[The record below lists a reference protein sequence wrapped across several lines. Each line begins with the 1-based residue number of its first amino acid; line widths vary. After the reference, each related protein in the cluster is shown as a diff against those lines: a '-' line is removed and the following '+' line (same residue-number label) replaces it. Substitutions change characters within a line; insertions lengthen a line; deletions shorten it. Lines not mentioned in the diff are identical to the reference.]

1 MYVVE
6 RLLDKRVHHQSFV
19 KLASIH
25 TCKPRRRT
33 SRPNTHPHAHLP
45 ILLRRQRKPRTPI
58 RLLCA
63 GESGAQIADVVR
75 SLDGYPVAFKVVG
88 GVVGEALVEHGEDAR
103 GDVVD
108 ADAGVLDEG
117 GVEFAQVVVAEVE
130 ELGGEL
136 DARGWWG
143 G

>member
-1 MYVVE
+1 M
-6 RLLDKRVHHQSFV
+6 RSNQGG
-19 KLASIH
+19 AQ
-25 TCKPRRRT
+25 T

-45 ILLRRQRKPRTPI
+45 ILLRRQRKPRSPI
-58 RLLCA
+58 RLLRA
-63 GESGAQIADVVR
+63 RESRLQTPDVVR
-75 SLDGYPVAFKVVG
+75 SLDSDAVAFKVVG

-117 GVEFAQVVVAEVE
+117 GVEFAEVVVAEVE
-130 ELGGEL
+130 EFGGEL
-136 DARGWWG
+136 DAGCWWG